1 MAEAQ
6 PSVEVAIAQPSDD
19 TADTVKAEPAPVTKA
34 EAPAPAVAETKAA
47 AAKPA
52 GGRYAQMVVATMTK
66 PETAATTVEETPAPA
81 AMPAAERPTVAS
93 SQRPAGSAFA
103 RQAVSAPMTKPKAAE

>member
-1 MAEAQ
+1 
-6 PSVEVAIAQPSDD
+6 
-19 TADTVKAEPAPVTKA
+19 
-34 EAPAPAVAETKAA
+34 
-47 AAKPA
+47 AKPA